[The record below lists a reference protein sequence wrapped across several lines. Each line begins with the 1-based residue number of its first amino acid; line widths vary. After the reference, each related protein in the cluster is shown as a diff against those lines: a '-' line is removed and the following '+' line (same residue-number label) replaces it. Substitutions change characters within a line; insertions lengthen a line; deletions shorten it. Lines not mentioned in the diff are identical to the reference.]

1 MLWRNGVDG
10 KEVAV
15 IHRPKYDDWTLPKGK
30 LKKDES
36 WEDGAVREIEEETGC
51 EVELES
57 FVGSISYLVGDRPKI
72 VLYWNASLISEGKFK
87 ANDEVDQLIWLPGQ
101 DAAKHIH
108 YEGEK
113 ALVLKA
119 LEPEKD

>member
-1 MLWRNGVDG
+1 MIWRDGPAG
-10 KEVAV
+10 KEVAF

-30 LKKDES
+30 LKKDEA
-36 WEDGAVREIEEETGC
+36 WEAGAVREIEEETGC

-72 VLYWNASLISEGKFK
+72 VLYWNARVISEGKFK
-87 ANDEVDQLIWLPGQ
+87 ATDEVDQLVWLPGK
-101 DAAKHIH
+101 DAAKHIQ

-113 ALVLKA
+113 ALLLKA
-119 LEPEKD
+119 LDSE